1 MSNYTVIA
9 RRWRP
14 KRFDEVIGQPHIV
27 TTIRNSMRYNRV
39 AHAYLF
45 SGPRGV
51 GKTSVARILAKA
63 VNCTQLNDGEPC
75 GVCTCCTSVDGGKFV
90 DVMEIDAATNT
101 GIDDIRELRET
112 VRYLPMEGR
121 YKVYII
127 DEAHRLS
134 ANAFDGLLKTLEE
147 PARHNIFVLATTEP
161 DKMPHTILSRC
172 QHFGFRRIKESEIIE
187 QLKKVCDHE
196 GVQYDE
202 AVFGYIVREADGS
215 MRDAE
220 SLLDQIIAYSGNSIS
235 EKDVIDVIGVVEQDT
250 IYRIVQAMVKDEPR
264 TGLELAEQALEQGYD
279 AYQLYKGLIA
289 FLREMLLTKIW
300 EGKPPFVFTDEE
312 ESERI
317 LRLMGGLEYYEV
329 QNMLNYALKSED
341 LIRGVF
347 PRISLEVLL
356 INLYNLSRLQNVDA
370 MIDAVR
376 SRGKVPPTRVVQG
389 VPDPVKKAESE
400 LEATA
405 VAAVSCDREEPE
417 KAEAIGP
424 RELTVKGFIE
434 YLNAQKRPLIASVLG
449 SLDVALDGNVIAIF
463 LDKRD
468 SLIKKDN
475 GTTDEIKK
483 YASEF
488 FGRPMELQ
496 FHEPTGTKV
505 DGLEDYVKEA
515 ESLFKV

>member
-14 KRFDEVIGQPHIV
+14 KRFGEVIGQPHIV
-27 TTIRNSMRYNRV
+27 TTIRNSMRYDRV

-51 GKTSVARILAKA
+51 GKTSIARILAKA
-63 VNCTQLNDGEPC
+63 VNCTQLSDGEPC
-75 GVCTCCTSVDGGKFV
+75 GACTCCVSVDAGRFV

-187 QLKKVCDHE
+187 QLKRICDHE
-196 GVQYDE
+196 GVQYDD
-202 AVFGYIVREADGS
+202 AIFAYIVREADGS

-220 SLLDQIIAYSGNSIS
+220 SLLDQIIAYSGKSIS

-250 IYRIVQAMVKDEPR
+250 IFKIVSSVIKGEPK

-279 AYQLYKGLIA
+279 AYQLYKGLIG
-289 FLREMLLTKIW
+289 FLRELLLTKIW
-300 EGKPPFVFTDEE
+300 DGKPPFVFTDDE
-312 ESERI
+312 ESA
-317 LRLMGGLEYYEV
+317 RLLDLVSGIEYYEI
-329 QNMLNYALKSED
+329 QNMLNHALRSED

-356 INLYNLSRLQNVDA
+356 INLYNLSRLHDVED

-376 SRGKVPPTRVVQG
+376 PAGRSALPGPAVSNAEPKSA
-389 VPDPVKKAESE
+389 PDPDDPTGTGVVSQP
-400 LEATA
+400 EAP
-405 VAAVSCDREEPE
+405 EEP
-417 KAEAIGP
+417 
-424 RELTVKGFIE
+424 RLTVKDLSARGFIE
-434 YLNAQKRPLIASVLG
+434 YLKTQRPFIAGILESFEIRVEED
-449 SLDVALDGNVIAIF
+449 SIAVF
-463 LDKRD
+463 LDKKD
-468 SLIKKDN
+468 SFINKDT
-475 GTTDEIKK
+475 GTADEVRKF
-483 YASEF
+483 AAEF
-488 FGRPMELQ
+488 FGRAMNLQ
-496 FHEPTGTKV
+496 FHEPTGTKADV
-505 DGLEDYVKEA
+505 LEDYVREA

>member
-14 KRFDEVIGQPHIV
+14 KRFGEVIGQPHIV
-27 TTIRNSMRYNRV
+27 TTIQNSMRYDRV

-51 GKTSVARILAKA
+51 GKTSIARILAKA
-63 VNCTQLNDGEPC
+63 VNCTQLHDGEPC
-75 GVCTCCTSVDGGKFV
+75 GECPSCKSVDAGKFV

-187 QLKKVCDHE
+187 QLKKICDNE
-196 GVQYDE
+196 GVEYSE

-220 SLLDQIIAYSGNSIS
+220 SLLDQIIAYSGKTIS
-235 EKDVIDVIGVVEQDT
+235 EKDVIEVIGVVEQDT
-250 IYRIVQAMVKDEPR
+250 IYKIVQAVVQGEPK
-264 TGLELAEQALEQGYD
+264 TGLELAEHALEQGYD

-300 EGKPPFVFTDEE
+300 EGKPPFVFTEEE
-312 ESERI
+312 ESARI
-317 LRLMGGLEYYEV
+317 LNLMTGIEYYEV
-329 QNMLNYALKSED
+329 QNMLNHALKSED

-356 INLYNLSRLQNVDA
+356 INLYNLSQLHNVET

-376 SRGKVPPTRVVQG
+376 SAKRAVTTKAGEIAPDQGPMGKPERPIETG
-389 VPDPVKKAESE
+389 
-400 LEATA
+400 
-405 VAAVSCDREEPE
+405 AAVEGEDSKKPKISAKD
-417 KAEAIGP
+417 
-424 RELTVKGFIE
+424 LTAKGFIE
-434 YLNAQKRPLIASVLG
+434 CLKTQRPFIAGVLE
-449 SLDVALDGNVIAIF
+449 SLDVKIEENVIAIS
-463 LDKRD
+463 LDRKD
-468 SLIKKDN
+468 SFIRKDN
-475 GTTDEIKK
+475 STTDEITKC
-483 YASEF
+483 AAEF
-488 FGRPMELQ
+488 FGRAMELQ
-496 FHEPTGTKV
+496 FHEPAGTKV
-505 DGLEDYVKEA
+505 DGLEEYVKEA

>member
-14 KRFDEVIGQPHIV
+14 KRFDEVVGQPHIV
-27 TTIRNSMRYNRV
+27 TTIRNSMRFDRV

-51 GKTSVARILAKA
+51 GKTSIARILAKA
-63 VNCTQLNDGEPC
+63 VNCTDLRDGEPC
-75 GVCTCCTSVDGGKFV
+75 STCSSCVSVDAGRFV

-147 PARHNIFVLATTEP
+147 PARHNIFILATTEP
-161 DKMPHTILSRC
+161 DRMPHTILSRC
-172 QHFGFRRIKESEIIE
+172 QHFAFRRIKESEIIE
-187 QLKKVCDHE
+187 QLKKIAEHE
-196 GVQYDE
+196 GVRCDE
-202 AVFGYIVREADGS
+202 EIFGYIVREADGS

-220 SLLDQIIAYSGNSIS
+220 SLLDQIIAYSGKSVS

-250 IYRIVQAMVKDEPR
+250 IHRIVSSVIKGEPR

-279 AYQLYKGLIA
+279 AYQLYKGLVS

-300 EGKPPFVFTDEE
+300 EGKPPFLFIDEE
-312 ESERI
+312 ESARM
-317 LRLMGGLEYYEV
+317 LNLLTGVEYYEV
-329 QNMLNYALKSED
+329 QNMLNHALRSED

-347 PRISLEVLL
+347 PRVSLEVLL
-356 INLYNLSRLQNVDA
+356 INLHNLSRLHDVET
-370 MIDAVR
+370 MIEAVR
-376 SRGKVPPTRVVQG
+376 SERKAVSPRVVE
-389 VPDPVKKAESE
+389 VTHDPAPPVNPGDKTEAGGGPLPAESE
-400 LEATA
+400 KPRTA
-405 VAAVSCDREEPE
+405 VKDLSARGFVEYLKTQRPFIAGVLESLDLTVEDNAIAVSLDR
-417 KAEAIGP
+417 KDS
-424 RELTVKGFIE
+424 FI
-434 YLNAQKRPLIASVLG
+434 R
-449 SLDVALDGNVIAIF
+449 
-463 LDKRD
+463 
-468 SLIKKDN
+468 KDN
-475 GTTDEIKK
+475 STTEEIRKC
-483 YASEF
+483 ATEF
-488 FGRPMELQ
+488 FGRAMELH
-496 FHEPTGTKV
+496 FHEPTGTKSDV
-505 DGLEDYVKEA
+505 LEDYVREA

>member
-1 MSNYTVIA
+1 MSDYTVIA

-27 TTIRNSMRYNRV
+27 TTIRNSMCYNRV

-63 VNCTQLNDGEPC
+63 VNCAQLVDGEPC
-75 GVCTCCTSVDGGKFV
+75 GVCPCCKSVDAGKFV
-90 DVMEIDAATNT
+90 DIMEIDAATNT

-112 VRYLPMEGR
+112 VRYLPMEGQ

-172 QHFGFRRIKESEIIE
+172 QHFSFRRIKESEIIK
-187 QLKKVCDHE
+187 QLKKVCDDE
-196 GVQYDE
+196 GVRYDE
-202 AVFGYIVREADGS
+202 AIFGYIVREADGS

-220 SLLDQIIAYSGNSIS
+220 SLLDQIIAYSGKSIS
-235 EKDVIDVIGVVEQDT
+235 EKDVIEVIGVVERDT
-250 IYRIVQAMVKDEPR
+250 IYRILQAIVKDEPQ

-300 EGKPPFVFTDEE
+300 EGKPPFVFTEEE
-312 ESERI
+312 ESQRI
-317 LRLMGGLEYYEV
+317 LDLMKGLEYYEV

-356 INLYNLSRLQNVDA
+356 INLYNLSRLHDVETL
-370 MIDAVR
+370 IDSAR
-376 SRGKVPPTRVVQG
+376 STKRPPAEVAPSSGRAS
-389 VPDPVKKAESE
+389 KAERRAE
-400 LEATA
+400 PDVTA
-405 VAAVSCDREEPE
+405 RQEEPRTHRD
-417 KAEAIGP
+417 ASP
-424 RELTVKGFIE
+424 RDLSIKGFIE
-434 YLNAQKRPLIASVLG
+434 YLKTQRPFIAGILE
-449 SLDVALDGNVIAIF
+449 SLDVKLEDTRIAVSLDR
-463 LDKRD
+463 KD
-468 SLIKKDN
+468 SFIKKDGN
-475 GTTDEIKK
+475 TIEEIRKC
-483 YASEF
+483 AAEF
-488 FGRPMELQ
+488 FGKPMELQ
-496 FHEPTGTKV
+496 FDEPQGERV

-515 ESLFKV
+515 ESLFKM

>member
-27 TTIRNSMRYNRV
+27 TTIRNSMRFDRV

-63 VNCTQLNDGEPC
+63 VNCMQLNDGEPC
-75 GVCTCCTSVDGGKFV
+75 GSCTNCMSVDAGKFV

-147 PARHNIFVLATTEP
+147 PARHNIFILATTEP

-187 QLKKVCDHE
+187 QLKKICDSE
-196 GVQYDE
+196 GVRYE
-202 AVFGYIVREADGS
+202 ETIFGYIVREADGS

-220 SLLDQIIAYSGNSIS
+220 SLLDQIIAYSGTSIT
-235 EKDVIDVIGVVEQDT
+235 ERDVIDVVGVVEQDA
-250 IYRIVQAMVKDEPR
+250 IFRIVQAVVQGEP
-264 TGLELAEQALEQGYD
+264 TIGIELAEQALEQGYD

-300 EGKPPFVFTDEE
+300 GGKPPFVFTDEE
-312 ESERI
+312 GSARI
-317 LRLMGGLEYYEV
+317 LNLMTDLEYYEV
-329 QNMLNYALKSED
+329 QNMLNHALKSED

-356 INLYNLSRLQNVDA
+356 INLHNLSRLHDVES
-370 MIDAVR
+370 MLETVR
-376 SRGKVPPTRVVQG
+376 SEKRASATRM
-389 VPDPVKKAESE
+389 PETIPAI
-400 LEATA
+400 TP
-405 VAAVSCDREEPE
+405 EPE
-417 KAEAIGP
+417 HGAQTGAAAARKETEKGSKVARA
-424 RELTVKGFIE
+424 LTAQGFVE
-434 YLNAQKRPLIASVLG
+434 YLKTQRPFIAGVLE
-449 SLDVALDGNVIAIF
+449 SLDVRIEENVIAVW
-463 LDKRD
+463 LDRKD
-468 SLIKKDN
+468 SFIRKDSS
-475 GTTDEIKK
+475 TSDEIKK
-483 YASEF
+483 CAAEF
-488 FGRPMELQ
+488 FGRVMELQ

>member
-1 MSNYTVIA
+1 
-9 RRWRP
+9 
-14 KRFDEVIGQPHIV
+14 
-27 TTIRNSMRYNRV
+27 MRYNRV

-51 GKTSVARILAKA
+51 GKTSIARILAKA

-75 GVCTCCTSVDGGKFV
+75 GVCTCCTSVDAGKFV
-90 DVMEIDAATNT
+90 DVLEIDAATNT

-172 QHFGFRRIKESEIIE
+172 QHFGFRRIKESEIIQ

-202 AVFGYIVREADGS
+202 AIFGYIVREADGS

-220 SLLDQIIAYSGNSIS
+220 SLLDQIIAYSGKSIS

-250 IYRIVQAMVKDEPR
+250 IYRIIQAVVKDEPR
-264 TGLELAEQALEQGYD
+264 TALELAEQALEHGYD
-279 AYQLYKGLIA
+279 AYQLYKGLIT

-317 LRLMGGLEYYEV
+317 LDLMKGLEYYEV
-329 QNMLNYALKSED
+329 QNMLNHALRSED

-347 PRISLEVLL
+347 PRIALEVLL
-356 INLYNLSRLQNVDA
+356 VNLYNLSRLHDVEA
-370 MIDAVR
+370 MLDTVPSTRQSAGTGLPEID
-376 SRGKVPPTRVVQG
+376 
-389 VPDPVKKAESE
+389 PDPRQVSTTERRPE
-400 LEATA
+400 PQTA
-405 VAAVSCDREEPE
+405 PRQEEP
-417 KAEAIGP
+417 KKPHATSP
-424 RELTVKGFIE
+424 KDLSVKGFVE
-434 YLNAQKRPLIASVLG
+434 YLKTQRPFIAGVLG
-449 SLDVALDGNVIAIF
+449 SLDVSIQDNGIAVS
-463 LDKRD
+463 LDKKD
-468 SLIKKDN
+468 SFIRKD
-475 GTTDEIKK
+475 TSTIDEIRKC
-483 YASEF
+483 AAEF
-488 FGRPMELQ
+488 FGRPMELH
-496 FHEPTGTKV
+496 FLEPLGERV

>member
-51 GKTSVARILAKA
+51 GKTSIARILAKA
-63 VNCTQLNDGEPC
+63 VNCTQPNDGEPC
-75 GVCTCCTSVDGGKFV
+75 GVCTCCTSVDAGKFV

-172 QHFGFRRIKESEIIE
+172 QHFAFRRIKESEIIE

-196 GVQYDE
+196 GVQYDD
-202 AVFGYIVREADGS
+202 AIFSYIVREADGS

-220 SLLDQIIAYSGNSIS
+220 SLLDQIIAYSGKSIS
-235 EKDVIDVIGVVEQDT
+235 EKDVIDVIGVVERDT
-250 IYRIVQAMVKDEPR
+250 IYRIVQAVVNDEPQ

-279 AYQLYKGLIA
+279 AYQLYKGLIT

-317 LRLMGGLEYYEV
+317 LSLMKGLEYYEV
-329 QNMLNYALKSED
+329 QNMLNHALRSED

-356 INLYNLSRLQNVDA
+356 INLYNLSRLHDVEA
-370 MIDAVR
+370 MIGSSHSARTSAVTG
-376 SRGKVPPTRVVQG
+376 SAEIEAAPNSVQAPKSQRRPEPEG
-389 VPDPVKKAESE
+389 APR
-400 LEATA
+400 
-405 VAAVSCDREEPE
+405 REEPR
-417 KAEAIGP
+417 KPQSSSPKDLSI
-424 RELTVKGFIE
+424 KGFVE
-434 YLNAQKRPLIASVLG
+434 YLKTQRPFVAGILE
-449 SLDVALDGNVIAIF
+449 SLDVRIEGDGIAVTLDR
-463 LDKRD
+463 KD
-468 SLIKKDN
+468 SFIGKDN
-475 GTTDEIKK
+475 STIEEVRK
-483 YASEF
+483 YAAEF
-488 FGRPMELQ
+488 FGRPMTLQ
-496 FHEPTGTKV
+496 FHEPLGERE
-505 DGLEDYVKEA
+505 DGIEDYVKEA
-515 ESLFKV
+515 ESLFKM